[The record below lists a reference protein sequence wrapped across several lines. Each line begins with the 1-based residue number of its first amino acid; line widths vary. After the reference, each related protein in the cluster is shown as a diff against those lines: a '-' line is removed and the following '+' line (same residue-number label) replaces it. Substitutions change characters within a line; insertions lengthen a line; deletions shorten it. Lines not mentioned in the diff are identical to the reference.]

1 MKRTVEKL
9 YDHALSTI
17 IRLIITNLYL
27 FVIILYSAIENV
39 MKTITLLKTI

>member
-1 MKRTVEKL
+1 MKRKVEKL

-17 IRLIITNLYL
+17 IRLIITNPYL
-27 FVIILYSAIENV
+27 FVIILYSATENV